1 MSKNATQ
8 RHEEKLAQGS
18 WNLAEDTH
26 TTTGAYARARSFV
39 EQDEAD
45 KFLQCFGDTHLA
57 YCGDIEEMSLDAYGQ
72 SQCFAESTDDY
83 EGSFVK
89 LARKCMEAFNFNT
102 AFEPHVLALVE
113 KMDPFGFLSE
123 SASQIAQE
131 FNDAHQ
137 TEIVLEVL
145 EDARR
150 KLRNEGPIFGMCSMH
165 SREYRHHLVGAL
177 IDQPN
182 RESVLPR
189 SHFKRFEYI
198 KRMMSEGRFSL
209 DDLYDLSKDLA
220 ELENMPRQLT
230 ASRVKKI
237 MGCDD
242 ARAVSL
248 HQAYGLL
255 PISPIV

>member
-1 MSKNATQ
+1 MKIQLPDTAT
-8 RHEEKLAQGS
+8 
-18 WNLAEDTH
+18 D
-26 TTTGAYARARSFV
+26 AYARARSFV

-45 KFLQCFGDTHLA
+45 KFLQCFGDTPLA
-57 YCGDIEEMSLDAYGQ
+57 FCGDVEEMSLDANGQ
-72 SQCFAESTDDY
+72 SQSFAESADDY
-83 EGSFVK
+83 DGSFVK
-89 LARKCMEAFNFNT
+89 LAKKCMEVFNYNP
-102 AFEPHVLALVE
+102 ALEPHVLALVE
-113 KMDPFGFLSE
+113 PMGPFGFLSE
-123 SASQIAQE
+123 PASQIAQE

-137 TEIVLEVL
+137 TEIAVEVL

-150 KLRNEGPIFGMCSMH
+150 KLRNEGPIFGMLSMH
-165 SREYRHHLVGAL
+165 SREFRHVLVGVL

-182 RESVLPR
+182 RENVLPR
-189 SHFKRFEYI
+189 SHFKRFEHI
-198 KRMMSEGRFSL
+198 KRMVSEGRFSL
-209 DDLYDLSKDLA
+209 DDLYNLSKGLA

-255 PISPIV
+255 PSSPIV